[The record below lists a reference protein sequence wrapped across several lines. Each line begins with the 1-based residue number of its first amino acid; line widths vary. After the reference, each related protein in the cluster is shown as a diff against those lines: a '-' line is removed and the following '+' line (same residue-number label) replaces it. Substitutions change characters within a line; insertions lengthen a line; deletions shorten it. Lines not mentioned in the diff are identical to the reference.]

1 MTANNLAGVV
11 TTSLPFSVGIMAY
24 NEGANIANAINA
36 ILTQRLSAGHV
47 AELIVVASGCTDNTV
62 PIVAGI
68 ARNDTRV
75 RCIVQERR
83 EGKAS
88 AINEFLGIACSP
100 VLMMVGAD
108 VVLKEGSLDAL
119 LSHFNDPAVG
129 MVGAHPIPVN
139 DERTFLG
146 FVVHLLWNLHDRVAR
161 ESPKL
166 GEVVAFRNVVPSIPF
181 DTPVDEISIQALIE
195 QLGYRVV
202 YEPHAIVYNRG
213 PATVSD
219 FLRQRR
225 RIHAGHLRIRK
236 RQGYSA
242 STMSVRR
249 IGQALFMMRP
259 FASPRA
265 TCWTIG
271 AIALEAWARYLGL
284 RDYLRRRPQHLW
296 QVATTTKSHIAEEAT
311 AQIGQT
317 VLVFHVV
324 NFRQQELELGMRSA
338 NLLAQQIVQ
347 RMRQTLD
354 GRATVAAERSGTI
367 VALAPM
373 EREEAEY
380 LAMRLI
386 TNVEAAPFH
395 VNGQREG
402 VAIKLGCGII
412 SFLQAGNALAL
423 SLPAPAV
430 EGVASL

>member
-1 MTANNLAGVV
+1 MTASNMAGVV
-11 TTSLPFSVGIMAY
+11 TTSVPFSVGIMAY
-24 NEGANIANAINA
+24 NEDANIANAINA
-36 ILTQRLSAGHV
+36 ILNQRLSTGHV

-68 ARNDTRV
+68 ARTDTRV
-75 RCIVQERR
+75 RCIIQERR

-88 AINEFLGIACSP
+88 AINEFLGVACSP
-100 VLMMVGAD
+100 VLVMVGAD
-108 VVLKEGSLDAL
+108 VLLKEGSLDAL
-119 LSHFNDPAVG
+119 LSHFNDLSVG

-146 FVVHLLWNLHDRVAR
+146 FVVHLLWDLHDRVAR

-195 QLGYRVV
+195 QLGYQVV

-213 PATVSD
+213 PATISD

-242 STMSVRR
+242 STMSVQR
-249 IGQALFMMRP
+249 IGQALLTMRP
-259 FASPRA
+259 FATPRA

-271 AIALEAWARYLGL
+271 AIALEAWARCLGL
-284 RDYLRRRPQHLW
+284 RDYMRHRPQHLW
-296 QVATTTKSHIAEEAT
+296 QVATTTKSHIAEEANP
-311 AQIGQT
+311 QIGQT

-324 NFRQQELELGMRSA
+324 NYRQQELELGIRSTNA
-338 NLLAQQIVQ
+338 LVQQIVQ

-354 GRATVAAERSGTI
+354 GSGAVAAERSGTI

-373 EREEAEY
+373 EREKAEY
-380 LAMRLI
+380 IAMQLI
-386 TNVEAAPFH
+386 TYVETTSFR
-395 VNGQREG
+395 VNGHREG

-412 SFLQAGNALAL
+412 SFLQTGNALAL
-423 SLPAPAV
+423 SIPAAV
-430 EGVASL
+430 EEIASL

>member
-1 MTANNLAGVV
+1 MIAGKLADVRAISV
-11 TTSLPFSVGIMAY
+11 PFSIGIMAY
-24 NEGANIANAINA
+24 NEGANIANAITA
-36 ILTQRLSAGHV
+36 ILKQRLRAGHV

-62 PIVAGI
+62 PIVDGI
-68 ARNDTRV
+68 ARKDTRV

-88 AINEFLGIACSP
+88 AINKFLGVACSP
-100 VLMMVGAD
+100 VLVMVGAD

-119 LSHFNDPAVG
+119 LSHFDDPAVG

-146 FVVHLLWNLHDRVAR
+146 FVVHLLWDLHDRVAR

-181 DTPVDEISIQALIE
+181 DTPVDEISIQALID

-213 PATVSD
+213 PTTISD

-236 RQGYSA
+236 RQGYTA
-242 STMSVRR
+242 STMSVKR
-249 IGQALFMMRP
+249 IGQALLTVRP
-259 FASPRA
+259 FATPRA

-271 AIALEAWARYLGL
+271 AIGLEALARYLGL
-284 RDYLRRRPQHLW
+284 RDYMRRRPQHLW
-296 QVATTTKSHIAEEAT
+296 QVATTTKSHIADVANP
-311 AQIGQT
+311 QMGQT

-338 NLLAQQIVQ
+338 NALAQQIVQ
-347 RMRQTLD
+347 RMRQTL
-354 GRATVAAERSGTI
+354 GGSGSVAAERSGTI

-373 EREEAEY
+373 ERDEAEY
-380 LAMRLI
+380 LAMQLI
-386 TNVEAAPFH
+386 TSVEATSFR

-402 VAIKLGCGII
+402 VTIKLGCGII
-412 SFLQAGNALAL
+412 SFLQTGNALAL
-423 SLPAPAV
+423 SIPAAV
-430 EGVASL
+430 EEVASL